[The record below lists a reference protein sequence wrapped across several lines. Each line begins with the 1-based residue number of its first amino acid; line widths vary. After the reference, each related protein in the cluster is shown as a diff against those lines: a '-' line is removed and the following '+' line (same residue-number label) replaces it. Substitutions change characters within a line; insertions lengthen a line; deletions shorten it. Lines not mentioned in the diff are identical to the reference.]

1 MEMMDQRI
9 MENRAE
15 CVPFIIGIMS
25 RCLKED
31 REREREILTN
41 EVFIAFQ
48 NYIKLH
54 IVISSNY

>member
-31 REREREILTN
+31 RERERFLRMKSSLRFRITL
-41 EVFIAFQ
+41 
-48 NYIKLH
+48 NYTL
-54 IVISSNY
+54 

>member
-25 RCLKED
+25 RCLKE
-31 REREREILTN
+31 EEKEILTN

>member
-31 REREREILTN
+31 RERERDSYE
-41 EVFIAFQ
+41 
-48 NYIKLH
+48 
-54 IVISSNY
+54 